1 MISTSCLD
9 SMQQKYT
16 HLITNPGNKTC
27 KHNTFTHLNQHISTP
42 NFLVQHNKHNTSTIS
57 INPKRR
63 KQIHTLTHKH
73 SKRPSH
79 TSTSKHC
86 MSYHNPNIHLR
97 FMSSFTSTLQIMH
110 PCLKSSIWALWGEE
124 ESLGLW
130 EETKREC
137 MISREKTNQESLSQ
151 IWIGFSLLSLAATT

>member
-1 MISTSCLD
+1 MISTSSLD

-16 HLITNPGNKTC
+16 YLITNLGNKTC

-57 INPKRR
+57 INTKRR
-63 KQIHTLTHKH
+63 EQIHTLTHKH

-110 PCLKSSIWALWGEE
+110 PCLPNHRFGHFEE
-124 ESLGLW
+124 RKRVWVCERKPRESVGFR
-130 EETKREC
+130 ERKRIKNLFLKFE
-137 MISREKTNQESLSQ
+137 
-151 IWIGFSLLSLAATT
+151 